1 MLLSYLR
8 TIFLYLILVL
18 VVRVMGK
25 RQIGEMEP
33 AEFVVTM
40 LLANLA
46 AIPMQ
51 DIGIPLLSG
60 LVPILTV
67 LGVEL
72 ILAVLSMRFIRFR
85 RLLCGK
91 PVVLLEN
98 GVILQDNLRRTR
110 VTLDELTEHLREK
123 GVLDLSTVKYVIL
136 ETNGQISVFPYGKY
150 APATAKDAGIKASEN
165 YLPYTIVS
173 DGRLMKTN
181 LELAKRNEV
190 WLREELKARNCLL
203 EDVYLLTVD
212 ESGKV
217 FFVRK
222 EGAE

>member
-8 TIFLYLILVL
+8 TIVLYLILVL
-18 VVRVMGK
+18 VVRIMGK

-51 DIGIPLLSG
+51 DVDIPLLSG

-72 ILAVLSMRFIRFR
+72 ILAVMSMRCLRFR

-91 PVVLLEN
+91 PVILLEN
-98 GVILQDNLRRTR
+98 GVILQDNLRKTR

-123 GVLDLSTVKYVIL
+123 GILDLATVKYVIL
-136 ETNGQISVFPYGKY
+136 ETDGQISVFPYGKY
-150 APATAKDAGIKASEN
+150 APAVAKDAGIRASEN

-173 DGRLMKTN
+173 DGRLLETN
-181 LELAKRNEV
+181 LHLAGRTKAWLEEELAR
-190 WLREELKARNCLL
+190 RNCCLSA
-203 EDVYLLTVD
+203 VYLLTVD
-212 ESGKV
+212 ETGKV
-217 FFVRK
+217 YFVKK